1 MGNIILENM
10 KLEKNDFGKYEFCVT
25 GSFLYTT
32 LLLFIF
38 PNLSKPYSKLILSLR
53 DSCMNPNIF
62 LFC

>member
-10 KLEKNDFGKYEFCVT
+10 KLEKKDFGKYEFCVT

-38 PNLSKPYSKLILSLR
+38 PKFKQT
-53 DSCMNPNIF
+53 
-62 LFC
+62 LF